1 MTPFSK
7 CLSLT
12 VGFHI
17 LFTGYREVMPLY
29 TPCSLVIYSPVNFS
43 LVFILSRLQFYKL
56 LFLNFYLRDYTLFI
70 TPYCRSVVF
79 YFDSECANC
88 QKRAWGSIEFC
99 CLRPEG
105 PIARVGLLGK
115 GSGQSPG
122 RSRFFCTL
130 RSPSTPCS
138 LFCYVI
144 KGKQLQKSFSLA
156 AKGVEPTPLGPEI
169 TPADGGGVFNCYQT
183 PISFRQLASC

>member
-1 MTPFSK
+1 M
-7 CLSLT
+7 
-12 VGFHI
+12 
-17 LFTGYREVMPLY
+17 
-29 TPCSLVIYSPVNFS
+29 
-43 LVFILSRLQFYKL
+43 
-56 LFLNFYLRDYTLFI
+56 
-70 TPYCRSVVF
+70 VF

-115 GSGQSPG
+115 GSGQIPG

-156 AKGVEPTPLGPEI
+156 AKGVEPTPPGARNYI
-169 TPADGGGVFNCYQT
+169 RRWGWGF
-183 PISFRQLASC
+183 QLLPNPHILPSTRILLTVQFKSRVLFVQSGLQAHQDRPKRW